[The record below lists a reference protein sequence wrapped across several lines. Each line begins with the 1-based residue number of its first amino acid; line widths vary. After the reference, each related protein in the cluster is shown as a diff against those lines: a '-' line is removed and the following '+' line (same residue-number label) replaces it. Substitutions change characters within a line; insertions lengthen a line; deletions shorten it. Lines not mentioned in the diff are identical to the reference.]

1 MLARRQFLAGVVG
14 ATAVL
19 GFNPI
24 TRRWVSVAHAS
35 SPFEAVPHLDGVLLF
50 DAASR
55 AADAVDVGNIVH
67 ETPVAVLRPGSVA
80 DIQKMVL
87 FSRRFG
93 IHVAARGQGHTTF
106 GQAQVQGGLVIE
118 MSTLSTI
125 HSITPTAADVDAG
138 VLWRTI
144 LDQSVPMGLAPPA
157 LTGFTGLSVAGT
169 LSVGGISTSY
179 FEGAQI
185 DRVQELEVVTGAGDV
200 LRCSARENSDLF
212 DVVRGGLGQCAI
224 ITRAVIDMIPAPP
237 LVRVFSLTYSDN
249 ATFFKDLEK
258 LLAREELRDL
268 LNMWVPNGSGGFLY
282 SLTAAAY
289 FDPASP
295 PDNAH
300 LLRALS
306 LDPGT
311 VPFVDVPYLP
321 YITNVDSAIEALIA
335 AGLWTNTIHPWFD
348 VFLPA
353 NAIEQYVGE
362 VLPTLTSADVGPT
375 GFFLMIPHKRVRP
388 SSAFL
393 QLPATE
399 TVYLFDLL
407 TANAAPGPDPAF
419 ITQMLDRNRRLFEK
433 ARDMGGL
440 RYPIGSI
447 PFDHQDWLRQY
458 GGRFGEFLRFKDKF
472 DPDRILTPGPG
483 IFRE

>member
-19 GFNPI
+19 GFNPV

-35 SPFEAVPHLDGVLLF
+35 SPFEAVPHLDGDLLF

-55 AADAVDVGNIVH
+55 AADSSDAGNIVH

-80 DIQKMVL
+80 DIQKMIL

-106 GQAQVQGGLVIE
+106 GQGLVRGGVVIE
-118 MSTLSTI
+118 TATLSTI
-125 HSITPTAADVDAG
+125 HSITPAAADVDAG

-144 LDQSVPMGLAPPA
+144 LNQSVPMGLAPPA
-157 LTGFTGLSVAGT
+157 LTGFTGLSIAGT
-169 LSVGGISTSY
+169 LSVGGISSSY
-179 FEGAQI
+179 AEGAQV
-185 DRVQELEVVTGAGDV
+185 DRVQEIEVVTGAGDV
-200 LRCSARENSDLF
+200 LRCSRRQNRDLF
-212 DVVRGGLGQCAI
+212 DVVRGGLGQCGI
-224 ITRAVIDMIPAPP
+224 ITRAVIDMIPAPQ
-237 LVRVFSLTYSDN
+237 LVRAFSLTYSDN
-249 ATFFKDLEK
+249 AVFFKDLET
-258 LLAREELRDL
+258 LVEREELRDL
-268 LNMWVPNGSGGFLY
+268 LVMWVPNGSGGFLY
-282 SLTAAAY
+282 ALTAGAY
-289 FDPASP
+289 FNPPDT

-300 LLRALS
+300 LLRDLS
-306 LDPGT
+306 VDASA
-311 VPFVDVPYLP
+311 VPFADVPYFP
-321 YITNVDSAIEALIA
+321 YITNVDNAIDGLIA

-348 VFLPA
+348 VFMPS
-353 NAIEQYVGE
+353 NTVERYVAE

-375 GFFLMIPHKRVRP
+375 GFFLMIPHKRTRP

-393 QLPATE
+393 QLPPTE
-399 TVYLFDLL
+399 TVYLFDIL

-419 ITQMLDRNRRLFEK
+419 VAQMLDRNRRLFEK
-433 ARDMGGL
+433 ARDMGGV

-447 PFDHQDWLRQY
+447 PFDHPDWVRQY
-458 GGRFGEFLRFKDKF
+458 GGHFEEFERLKDKF